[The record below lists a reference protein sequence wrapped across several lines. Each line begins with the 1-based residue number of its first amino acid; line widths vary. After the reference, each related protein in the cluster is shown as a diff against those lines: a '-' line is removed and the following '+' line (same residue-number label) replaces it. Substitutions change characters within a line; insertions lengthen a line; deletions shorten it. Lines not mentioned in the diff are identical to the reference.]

1 MSRVR
6 PNEDRREGSKLIGF
20 KVKSVS
26 DSHIQSAAR
35 LVAITVE
42 HMDTLITD
50 WFPGLDA
57 ITVHGSRLVTRIIPC
72 TKCLMA
78 VCGVDREETEE
89 ESDVTVVA
97 RDVPLISSSGPD
109 SGINLSTTDGSSTS
123 ASPWPSPVRVSR
135 KPDANGEVSPPSQST
150 GVSDMQQELNHGSP
164 QAPPRDPFPIGAERF
179 TFGSVSSARETEEES
194 SSCVDLHF

>member
-1 MSRVR
+1 MFFLMIRTRRKYSVSLQE
-6 PNEDRREGSKLIGF
+6 NVQNNTMIVSIVSSDRREGSKLIGF

-135 KPDANGEVSPPSQST
+135 KPDANGE
-150 GVSDMQQELNHGSP
+150 GMELGEKEGT
-164 QAPPRDPFPIGAERF
+164 PPRNSLGSEGNFP
-179 TFGSVSSARETEEES
+179 
-194 SSCVDLHF
+194 